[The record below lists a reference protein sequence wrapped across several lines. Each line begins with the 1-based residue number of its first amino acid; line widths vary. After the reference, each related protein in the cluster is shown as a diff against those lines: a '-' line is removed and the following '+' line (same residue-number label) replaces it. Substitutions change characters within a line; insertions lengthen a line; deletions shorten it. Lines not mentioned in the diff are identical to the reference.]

1 MAQLVFQLQYRG
13 NVILRRS
20 SNESSTVVDG
30 ETKSFLVLGTSSA
43 IISKHLAGIEKG
55 REGKGEGKRSRSGC
69 RGKGAHGETGG
80 DGEVAEGSARP
91 NGVDA
96 GCRGARRRTRR
107 AAHPPS
113 LPAVHRPPPP
123 PASGDPSPKPLSM
136 PSAGR
141 SESRRASMFQ
151 SKGPPQLG

>member
-55 REGKGEGKRSRSGC
+55 REGKGEGKRSRSSC
-69 RGKGAHGETGG
+69 RGKGAHEETGG

-91 NGVDA
+91 DGVDA
-96 GCRGARRRTRR
+96 DAAEHVVEPGGQHIHLLCQQCIGRRLLRHPAILLQSRCRR
-107 AAHPPS
+107 
-113 LPAVHRPPPP
+113 HRPADLNRGERPCF
-123 PASGDPSPKPLSM
+123 SQRGRLS
-136 PSAGR
+136 
-141 SESRRASMFQ
+141 
-151 SKGPPQLG
+151 